1 MHLLYA
7 NIHLCLD
14 GDLRSLE
21 LMIGPLDSIQSW
33 LKSWNLVILAKWYW
47 LKVTR
52 SGEPITSFQHPHKK
66 PFEILIIAGR
76 QSSPI
81 SRKNSENPVTFENE
95 HIIVSVPSGINSH
108 KPPLLP
114 ILRQIGIISENDQ
127 CLELFGRYL
136 LPNCVTIGNQC
147 LLFQD
152 IGLFYT
158 STSHTTTK

>member
-1 MHLLYA
+1 MGHFVWYIDYLA
-7 NIHLCLD
+7 
-14 GDLRSLE
+14 DLVDNDEDESAVK
-21 LMIGPLDSIQSW
+21 I
-33 LKSWNLVILAKWYW
+33 
-47 LKVTR
+47 
-52 SGEPITSFQHPHKK
+52 
-66 PFEILIIAGR
+66 
-76 QSSPI
+76 
-81 SRKNSENPVTFENE
+81 ENE
-95 HIIVSVPSGINSH
+95 HVIISVPSGINSH

>member
-1 MHLLYA
+1 MQNL
-7 NIHLCLD
+7 HLCLD
-14 GDLRSLE
+14 GDLPSLK
-21 LMIGPLDSIQSW
+21 LMIGPSDSILSW
-33 LKSWNLVILAKWYW
+33 VKSWNLVILAKWYW

-52 SGEPITSFQHPHKK
+52 SGEPITSFQHSHKK

-76 QSSPI
+76 QASPI
-81 SRKNSENPVTFENE
+81 PRKIFENE

-114 ILRQIGIISENDQ
+114 IFRQIGMISKNDK

-158 STSHTTTK
+158 SISHTTTK